1 MAVRYF
7 GCSDIYGTIWL
18 GKSRPIPAL
27 FCVFMC
33 MAGVNYFP
41 LILSL
46 FWFLAVLNIIG
57 LLPYVFTP
65 TAHLVVT
72 FGLSFSIML
81 SVTLLGVWRFKLGYL
96 SLLVPRGVPLLL
108 APLLGVI
115 ETLSYVIRALS
126 LGLRLGANIS
136 AGHLLFAILSGFALQ
151 LLGQAVA
158 PVIVSFLVFVMIFI
172 ALLEIMV
179 AIIQAYV
186 FCLLTAIYLGDTL
199 ALH

>member
-1 MAVRYF
+1 M
-7 GCSDIYGTIWL
+7 
-18 GKSRPIPAL
+18 
-27 FCVFMC
+27 
-33 MAGVNYFP
+33 
-41 LILSL
+41 
-46 FWFLAVLNIIG
+46 
-57 LLPYVFTP
+57 
-65 TAHLVVT
+65 
-72 FGLSFSIML
+72 
-81 SVTLLGVWRFKLGYL
+81 
-96 SLLVPRGVPLLL
+96 
-108 APLLGVI
+108 I

-151 LLGQAVA
+151 LLGQAVL
-158 PVIVSFLVFVMIFI
+158 VSFLVFVMIFI

>member
-1 MAVRYF
+1 
-7 GCSDIYGTIWL
+7 
-18 GKSRPIPAL
+18 
-27 FCVFMC
+27 

-41 LILSL
+41 LILSF

-126 LGLRLGANIS
+126 LGLRLGANLLILLWGMTIYPVRGHTS
-136 AGHLLFAILSGFALQ
+136 AYFIGSNRLGWFLGLALRM
-151 LLGQAVA
+151 GVE
-158 PVIVSFLVFVMIFI
+158 PITSTFS
-172 ALLEIMV
+172 
-179 AIIQAYV
+179 V
-186 FCLLTAIYLGDTL
+186 FCSPSSSLSCVVEW
-199 ALH
+199 

>member
-1 MAVRYF
+1 
-7 GCSDIYGTIWL
+7 
-18 GKSRPIPAL
+18 
-27 FCVFMC
+27 MC

-199 ALH
+199 ALLKNPSQ